1 MTTTG
6 KKTSRAHVPRAAG
19 SLWDFCLP
27 PTSLPLPP
35 ITMGIFDLVF
45 YDKGQWG
52 RGRRIREYEI
62 TDDVYS

>member
-1 MTTTG
+1 
-6 KKTSRAHVPRAAG
+6 
-19 SLWDFCLP
+19 
-27 PTSLPLPP
+27 
-35 ITMGIFDLVF
+35 MGIFDLVF